1 MAQRSVA
8 NRWVVHP
15 SEDNRWGAHLSE
27 DNRLVAHQLAV
38 SRQAVL
44 P

>member
-1 MAQRSVA
+1 MAQQSVA